1 MERGSDNASRVL
13 GGWDKVE
20 EAHRRLKSIQ
30 ERYGLE
36 MEQLVASRSLLT
48 LRSLEI
54 LAGSVEQLHDQLFM
68 SLVADLEPL
77 AVLPRQPR

>member
-1 MERGSDNASRVL
+1 MERGSGNASRVL

-30 ERYGLE
+30 ERYALE
-36 MEQLVASRSLLT
+36 MEQLVASRNLLT

-54 LAGSVEQLHDQLFM
+54 LAGSVEQLHDQFFM
-68 SLVADLEPL
+68 SLVTDLEHPPF
-77 AVLPRQPR
+77 LPSQAR